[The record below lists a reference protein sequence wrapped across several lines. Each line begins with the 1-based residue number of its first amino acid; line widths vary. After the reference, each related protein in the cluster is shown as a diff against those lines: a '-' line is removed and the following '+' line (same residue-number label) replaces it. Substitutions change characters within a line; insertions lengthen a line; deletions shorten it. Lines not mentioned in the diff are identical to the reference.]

1 MKLNNTSE
9 NHLVYQYHQHF
20 YQMYVCVHNN
30 GVHHDAQDTNLLK
43 LRIQQISNVT
53 TSLHLRVF
61 DPLSGFLHIVSVWEQ
76 NLFDLKYVLLHSVIL
91 FLTCFKGVVEYEFLL
106 PPRHIQQHL

>member
-43 LRIQQISNVT
+43 LRIQKVIEDLSRYKGRKY
-53 TSLHLRVF
+53 SLRRMQRRK
-61 DPLSGFLHIVSVWEQ
+61 E
-76 NLFDLKYVLLHSVIL
+76 LFKWIQKL
-91 FLTCFKGVVEYEFLL
+91 F
-106 PPRHIQQHL
+106 